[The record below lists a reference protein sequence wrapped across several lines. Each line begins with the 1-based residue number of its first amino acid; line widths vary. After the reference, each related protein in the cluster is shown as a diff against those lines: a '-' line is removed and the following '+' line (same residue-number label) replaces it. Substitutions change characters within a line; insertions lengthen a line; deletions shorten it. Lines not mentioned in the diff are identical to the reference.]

1 MTELAPDGLWL
12 PTERPAGC
20 PYSPPEEL
28 AGIREKEPL
37 SRIQYMGGHEGWLV
51 TSHSLARAILADPR
65 VSSRS
70 EFLRTPVK
78 GAPYADDPPPAPA
91 GIITLMDPPDHTR
104 YRRLITGEFTV
115 RRMRQLTEQI
125 EEITAECL
133 DAMESQG
140 TSADFVDAF
149 ARRIPGM
156 VISLLLGVSA
166 EERGTFYDMVDH
178 MHQLTRHQGSVED
191 LTAAYLAI
199 RGFMDK
205 LLQSKRENP
214 TDDLFSGLA
223 STDLPDDEVTNLA
236 ITLMGAGLDTIAST
250 IAVGTL
256 ALLRNPEQLRA
267 LREADQEGVER
278 AVEELLRYT
287 AVLPILTRSALEDM
301 EIDGLLIKAGDPITI
316 STAAAN
322 RDPDK
327 FGLPDD
333 LDLSRSARGHVSF
346 GHGVHQCVAQQLARV
361 ELQVAFPAL
370 IKRFPTLRLAAE
382 PEDIPVRD
390 EGAFYGVWE
399 MPVAWGE
406 E

>member
-1 MTELAPDGLWL
+1 MTELAPDGVWL
-12 PTERPAGC
+12 PTERSTGC
-20 PYSPPEEL
+20 PFNPPEEL
-28 AGIREKEPL
+28 AGLREKEPL
-37 SRIQYMGGHEGWLV
+37 SRIQYMGDHEGWLV
-51 TSHSLARAILADPR
+51 TSHSLARAILADSR
-65 VSSRS
+65 ISSRS
-70 EFLRTPVK
+70 ELLRTPVK
-78 GAPYADDPPPAPA
+78 GAPYAENPPPAPA

-133 DAMESQG
+133 DAMESKG
-140 TSADFVDAF
+140 TSADFVETF

-166 EERGTFYDMVDH
+166 EERGQFYDMVDR
-178 MHQLTRHQGSVED
+178 MHQLSRQQASAED
-191 LTAAYLAI
+191 LTAAYMAI
-199 RGFMDK
+199 RGFMDE

-250 IAVGTL
+250 LAVGTL
-256 ALLRNPEQLRA
+256 ALLRNPEQFALLRN
-267 LREADQEGVER
+267 ADQEGVER

-287 AVLPILTRSALEDM
+287 AVLPILTRAALEDI

-361 ELQVAFPAL
+361 QLQVAFPAL
-370 IKRFPTLRLAAE
+370 VKRFPTLRLAVE
-382 PEDIPVRD
+382 PEEVSVRD

-399 MPVAWGE
+399 LPVAWGDE
-406 E
+406 